1 MIAKASSVS
10 HGYNAINYAMT
21 KNDAKYINSNHL
33 PVDEVSA
40 MLGNYDPD
48 GVWEAMQDRKNSEIG
63 KAHHN
68 IKNDVIRIEI
78 APSEEEAATL
88 KTDEDWNKL
97 LQQWMVE
104 MEKVANKK
112 DKKDKPKSLDFKNS
126 QWIAMCHFD
135 SGKPHIHLIVNR
147 VREDGTINNDS
158 NIGRNATKAANAV
171 NEQRGWKQSA
181 EIHDEKIENIYNDAM
196 DCLRAMPKFNWSD
209 YKRLMAEKGYDLSM
223 RRDKQ
228 GKVVSY
234 RVADGNS
241 SYKASEIGPG
251 KKLTAGHIFTTWLK
265 EHPEAQYNSQDR
277 QNRQSENNKYQPKE
291 TEYQPTG
298 TENFRS
304 VEEHQEAVRSMPN
317 ITTLDYETS
326 DGWQKISLPTDICRE
341 IQDSV
346 YDTTDKGETDD
357 INNEIMPLAAI
368 LWQAAATTGELAKAY
383 FDIGTQIT
391 EGGGGGGGVHG
402 ELSSWGRDP
411 NEDLLEL
418 ARRAGRTAS
427 KAMTS
432 RSRGR
437 GGRRR

>member
-112 DKKDKPKSLDFKNS
+112 DKKGKPKSLDFKNS

-147 VREDGTINNDS
+147 VREDGTINKDN

-181 EIHDEKIENIYNDAM
+181 EIHDEKIEKIYNDAM
-196 DCLRAMPKFNWSD
+196 DCLRAMPKFDWGE
-209 YKRLMAEKGYDLSM
+209 YKRLMAEKGYQLPM
-223 RRDKQ
+223 RRDKS

-234 RVADGNS
+234 RVEDGNS

-251 KKLTAGHIFTTWLK
+251 KNLTAAHIFVTWLK
-265 EHPEAQYNSQDR
+265 EHPEAQYNNQQS
-277 QNRQSENNKYQPKE
+277 QNRQSEEDRKYQPA
-291 TEYQPTG
+291 G

-304 VEEHQEAVRSMPN
+304 ADEHQEAVRRMPYV
-317 ITTLDYETS
+317 TTLNFETS
-326 DGWQKISLPTDICRE
+326 DGWQKISLPTDIFHE
-341 IQDSV
+341 IEDSV
-346 YDTTDKGETDD
+346 YDTDD
-357 INNEIMPLAAI
+357 RGGKADLINEVMPLAAI
-368 LWQAAATTGELAKAY
+368 LWQAASTTGELAKSY

-411 NEDLLEL
+411 NEDLFEL

-427 KAMTS
+427 KTMTS